1 VQCQGRGITIAS
13 LQIGV
18 EIRRKGDSMAA
29 TNAEQSPSAAKKFP
43 RVVLIAAS
51 ADGIG
56 ATSQIIRA
64 LPRDFPA
71 AVVIVQHR
79 PPFRPSLLTNLLA
92 SRTDLVVTDATTG
105 HRLRPG
111 TIYLAKPDR
120 HLMFSETGTF
130 RYTDGTRI
138 RFLRSSANPL
148 FESAAK
154 VFGTN
159 AVAVVLTGSGM
170 DGTDGVQAVK
180 SRGGTVIAQDPA
192 TASHS
197 SMPTAAIRTGVVDYV
212 LPIDQIA
219 PKLVQL
225 MTKAA

>member
-1 VQCQGRGITIAS
+1 MT
-13 LQIGV
+13 
-18 EIRRKGDSMAA
+18 A
-29 TNAEQSPSAAKKFP
+29 THAEQSPGAAKKYP
-43 RVVLIAAS
+43 PVVLIAAS

-92 SRTDLVVTDATTG
+92 SRTDLVVTDALTG
-105 HRLRPG
+105 YRLRPG

-130 RYTDGTRI
+130 RYVDGRRI

-148 FESAAK
+148 FESAAR
-154 VFGTN
+154 VFGPN
-159 AVAVVLTGSGM
+159 AIAVVLTGSGM

-180 SRGGTVIAQDPA
+180 TRGGTVIAQDPA
-192 TASHS
+192 TASHPE
-197 SMPTAAIRTGVVDYV
+197 MPSAAIRTGTVDYV
-212 LPIDQIA
+212 LPLEQIA
-219 PKLVQL
+219 PRLVQL
-225 MTKAA
+225 MAKAA

>member
-1 VQCQGRGITIAS
+1 MTVTRP
-13 LQIGV
+13 
-18 EIRRKGDSMAA
+18 
-29 TNAEQSPSAAKKFP
+29 EQSRTAAKKFP
-43 RVVLIAAS
+43 PVVLIAAS

-64 LPRDFPA
+64 LPADFPA

-92 SRTDLVVTDATTG
+92 SRTALVVTDAMTG
-105 HRLRPG
+105 RRLRPG

-120 HLMFSETGTF
+120 HLMFSDTGTF
-130 RYTDGTRI
+130 RYFDGTRI

-148 FESAAK
+148 FESAAR
-154 VFGTN
+154 VFGSN

-180 SRGGTVIAQDPA
+180 TSGGIVIAQDPA
-192 TASHS
+192 TAPYAD
-197 SMPTAAIRTGVVDYV
+197 MPTAAISTGAVDYV
-212 LPIDQIA
+212 LPIEQIA
-219 PKLVQL
+219 PTLVRL
-225 MTKAA
+225 FAKAA

>member
-1 VQCQGRGITIAS
+1 MT
-13 LQIGV
+13 L
-18 EIRRKGDSMAA
+18 
-29 TNAEQSPSAAKKFP
+29 TNPEQSRSAAKKFP
-43 RVVLIAAS
+43 PVVLIAAS
-51 ADGIG
+51 ADGIQ

-92 SRTDLVVTDATTG
+92 ARTDLLVTDAMTG

-111 TIYLAKPDR
+111 TIYLARPDR
-120 HLMFSETGTF
+120 HLMFSDTGTF

-148 FESAAK
+148 FESAAR
-154 VFGTN
+154 VFGSN

-180 SRGGTVIAQDPA
+180 TGGGVVIAQDPA
-192 TASHS
+192 TSAHPD
-197 SMPTAAIRTGVVDYV
+197 MPAAAINTGAVDYV
-212 LPIDQIA
+212 LPLEQIA
-219 PKLVQL
+219 PTLVHL
-225 MTKAA
+225 LARAA